1 LSKIKTI
8 GARLSKARSLFVV
21 LGWGLSLTSLTLAA
35 ITSAVLVPHAGVESF
50 QLLGVVLYYA
60 GVFAISLLSGLLLRS
75 LTVAVPGTFVA
86 YMLGLVLTGLVL
98 DLPGIVGILPEGIA
112 ENSALVFTFT
122 ALFPFPLLVALVAGV
137 LGAAITEI

>member
-1 LSKIKTI
+1 MRLIPSPQMPRRVASFVQSKASSYPRLTVESVVLSKIKTI
-8 GARLSKARSLFVV
+8 GVRLSKARSLFVV

-35 ITSAVLVPHAGVESF
+35 ITSAVLVPHAGVESY

-86 YMLGLVLTGLVL
+86 YVLGLVLTGLVL
-98 DLPGIVGILPEGIA
+98 
-112 ENSALVFTFT
+112 
-122 ALFPFPLLVALVAGV
+122 
-137 LGAAITEI
+137 